1 MTKQENIFLTILIGA
16 IPFVLSVFML
26 FQVYTP
32 EMTEQRSEELTIAH
46 DFILSHRD
54 YISNML
60 LSNNYISDTELEEK
74 QNELNEFHKN
84 NGLEFYD
91 SLYSAYY
98 YLNELTEK
106 ELGTK
111 SYDDSYSAVEFYI
124 RNIDNYFKLIKE

>member
-54 YISNML
+54 YISNRL
-60 LSNNYISDTELEEK
+60 LSNKYISDAELEEK
-74 QNELNEFHKN
+74 QNELEEFRKN
-84 NGLEFYD
+84 QGLKFYD
-91 SLYSAYY
+91 SLNSAYY

-111 SYDDSYSAVEFYI
+111 SYEDSYSAVEFYI